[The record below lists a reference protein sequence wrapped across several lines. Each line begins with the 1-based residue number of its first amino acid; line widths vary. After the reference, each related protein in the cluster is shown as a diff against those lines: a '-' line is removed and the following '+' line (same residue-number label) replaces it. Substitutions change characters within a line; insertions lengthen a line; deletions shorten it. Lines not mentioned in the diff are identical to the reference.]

1 MKKIEVKLPGG
12 VVKQCPTGTRLSQV
26 LNELGGDMNGRA
38 LVAALNGEVT
48 DLSRELQDDSEVRFF
63 AFDSEEGKAAYWHSA
78 SHVMAQAVKEL
89 FPEAKLGI
97 GPSIS
102 EGFYYDFDVEKPF
115 STEDLKKIE
124 KRMHEIAKEDLPF
137 SRKEVSKEEARVLFT
152 EKNESYKIELL
163 NGLEGQVLLYEH
175 DDFVDLCKGPHI
187 PSTGRI
193 RFFQLLSAAGAY
205 WRGDE
210 ANKMLQR
217 IYGIAFENEED
228 LKKHIE
234 LLEEAKKRDHR
245 RLGTDLDLFSIH
257 EEAGAGLVYWH
268 PKGALILELI
278 RDFWKEEHRKRGYQ
292 LVSTPHMARGRL
304 WRSSGHLD
312 FFGENMYVFD
322 VDKVQYALKPM
333 NCPMHVVIY
342 KTRVRSYR
350 ELPVR
355 FAELGTVYRREKS
368 GVLHGTLRVRG
379 FTQDDAHIFCMQEQ
393 LVEELVGVVEL
404 AKYMMSSFGFKEYK
418 VNLSV
423 RDLAQREKYMG
434 SDEDWE
440 RAESALMEALKETDL
455 SYHRAEGEAIFYGP
469 KIDIDLLDALGR
481 PWQATTVQFDF
492 NLPQRFGI
500 SYMGKDGKE
509 HTPYMIH
516 RAILGALERFV
527 GTLLEHYAG
536 ALPVWL
542 SPVQAKVMSITEHQA
557 SHAHSV
563 AEKLRNEGLRV
574 ELDVRN
580 EKIGHKI
587 REAEK
592 EKIPYMLIVGK
603 REVEA
608 GKVSLRRRHEGD
620 KGVMSVEEFLKLAGE
635 EISSKV

>member
-1 MKKIEVKLPGG
+1 MKNIEVKLPGG
-12 VVKQCPTGTRLSQV
+12 VVKQYPTGIRLSQV
-26 LNELGGDMNGRA
+26 LNELGGDLNGRA
-38 LVAALNGEVT
+38 LAAAVNGEVT
-48 DLSRELQDDSEVRFF
+48 DLSRELQDDSQVRFF
-63 AFDSEEGKAAYWHSA
+63 AFDCEEGKAAYWHST
-78 SHVMAQAVKEL
+78 SHIMAQAVKEL

-97 GPSIS
+97 GPPIS

-137 SRKEVSKEEARVLFT
+137 QRREVSKEEARALFK
-152 EKNESYKIELL
+152 EKNEPYKIELL
-163 NGLEGQVLLYEH
+163 EGLEGQVSLYEH
-175 DDFVDLCKGPHI
+175 DDFVDLCKGPHV

-193 RFFQLLSAAGAY
+193 KSFQLLSAAGAY

-234 LLEEAKKRDHR
+234 HLEEAKKRDHR
-245 RLGTDLDLFSIH
+245 RLGTELDLFSIH

-278 RDFWKEEHRKRGYQ
+278 RDFWREEHWKRGYQ
-292 LVSTPHMARGRL
+292 LVSTPHIASGRL

-322 VDKVQYALKPM
+322 VDEVPYALKPM

-350 ELPVR
+350 DLPLR
-355 FAELGTVYRREKS
+355 FAELGTVYRKEKS

-379 FTQDDAHIFCMQEQ
+379 FTQDDAHIFCMPEQ

-423 RDLAQREKYMG
+423 RDLAQKEKYMG

-440 RAESALMEALKETDL
+440 RAESALIEALKKADL
-455 SYHRAEGEAIFYGP
+455 PYHRAEGEAIFYGP

-481 PWQATTVQFDF
+481 HWQATTIQFDF

-500 SYMGKDGKE
+500 TYMGKDGKE
-509 HTPYMIH
+509 HTPYMVH

-542 SPVQAKVMSITEHQA
+542 SPVQAKVMSITDGQA
-557 SHAHSV
+557 SYANSV
-563 AEKLRNEGLRV
+563 SERLKSEGLRV

-587 REAEK
+587 REGEK

-603 REVEA
+603 KEVET

-620 KGVMSVEEFLKLAGE
+620 KGVMSVEEFLKLADE

>member
-12 VVKQCPTGTRLSQV
+12 VVKQCPTGIKLSQV
-26 LNELGGDMNGRA
+26 LDELGSDPKKRA
-38 LVAALNGEVT
+38 LVGAVNGEVV
-48 DLSRELQDDSEVRFF
+48 DLSRELVDDSEVRFF
-63 AFDSEEGKAAYWHSA
+63 AFDSEEGRAAYWHSA

-102 EGFYYDFDVEKPF
+102 EGFYYDFDVERPF
-115 STEDLKKIE
+115 SAEDLRKIE
-124 KRMHEIAKEDLPF
+124 KRMREITKEDLPF
-137 SRKEVSKEEARVLFT
+137 RRREVSKEEARALFA
-152 EKNESYKIELL
+152 EKNEIYKIELL
-163 NGLEGQVLLYEH
+163 EGLEGQVLLYEH
-175 DDFVDLCKGPHI
+175 DDFVDLCKGPHV

-193 RFFQLLSAAGAY
+193 KSFQLLSAAGAY
-205 WRGDE
+205 WHGDE

-217 IYGIAFENEED
+217 IYGIAYENEDD

-234 LLEEAKKRDHR
+234 LLKEAKRRDHR
-245 RLGTDLDLFSIH
+245 RLGTDLDIFSIH

-278 RDFWKEEHRKRGYQ
+278 RDFWKKEHWKRGYQ
-292 LVSTPHMARGRL
+292 LVSTPHMAMGRL

-312 FFGENMYVFD
+312 FFAENMYVFD
-322 VDKVQYALKPM
+322 ADEVPYALKPM

-350 ELPVR
+350 DLPLR
-355 FAELGTVYRREKS
+355 FAELGTVYRKEKS

-379 FTQDDAHIFCMQEQ
+379 FTQDDAHIFCTPEQ
-393 LVEELVGVVEL
+393 LVDELVGVVEL
-404 AKYMMSSFGFKEYK
+404 AKYMMSSFGFDEYR

-423 RDLAQREKYMG
+423 RDPAQKEKYMG
-434 SDEDWE
+434 NDEDWE
-440 RAESALMEALKETDL
+440 RAESALVETLKQTDL

-481 PWQATTVQFDF
+481 PWQATTIQFDF

-500 SYMGKDGKE
+500 TFMGKDGKE

-527 GTLLEHYAG
+527 GTLVEHYAG

-542 SPVQAKVMSITEHQA
+542 SPVQVKVMPITEGQA
-557 SHAHSV
+557 SYARSV
-563 AEKLRNEGLRV
+563 AKKLEEEGLRV
-574 ELDVRN
+574 ELDARN

-603 REVEA
+603 KEA
-608 GKVSLRRRHEGD
+608 ETGNVSLRRRREGD
-620 KGVMSVEEFLKLAGE
+620 KGVMSLEEFLKLAGE